1 MKTNLISY
9 IAELLLNKDLKKKI
23 AKDTLDDFLLYKR
36 FNSKLRREF
45 SNLFYEC
52 IRYYG
57 IFKMDPQNFTVERA
71 QEIVSNTNWSRE
83 FAKDISGVDEFI
95 SDMIFHNLNSKSQFL
110 KYLKRAPLTIRIN
123 SGKTTRDF
131 LKYLYPEFEF
141 TKISPFGLKTYNHI
155 NIRQLNEFKKGF
167 FEIQDEAS
175 QLVYFLVNPK
185 SGEKILDFCAGSG
198 GKSLALGST
207 KTGAEIFAYDKNK
220 KRLNM
225 LKQRAT
231 TLGED
236 IKILNKP
243 VGSYNKILID
253 APCSGSGSVR
263 RDADVL
269 LRLDEQRL
277 NQLIMTQKTVFEEAF
292 KLTSKGSLIIYA
304 TCSFFKEENEDQVEY
319 FLEKYPVKL
328 VPAREFLDKNI
339 VNQLH
344 ISEYLKT
351 SPEYD
356 EIDGFFGA
364 VFMVL

>member
-9 IAELLLNKDLKKKI
+9 IAELLLNKDFNEKI
-23 AKDTLDDFLLYKR
+23 AKNTLDDFLLHKR
-36 FNSKLRREF
+36 FNSKNRREF
-45 SNLFYEC
+45 SDLFYDC

-57 IFKMDPQNFTVERA
+57 IFKKDPQNFTLEQVQKIISKTE
-71 QEIVSNTNWSRE
+71 WSKE
-83 FAKDISGVDEFI
+83 FVKDIAGVDEFI
-95 SDMIFHNLNSKSQFL
+95 SGVIFRNLNSKSQLL

-141 TKISPFGLKTYNHI
+141 TKLSPFGLKTYNHI

-243 VGSYNKILID
+243 IGSFSKILID

-263 RDADVL
+263 RDVDVL

-277 NQLIMTQKTVFEEAF
+277 NQLTMTQKTVFEEAF
-292 KLTSKGSLIIYA
+292 KLASKGSLIIYA
-304 TCSFFKEENEDQVEY
+304 TCSFFKEENENQVEY
-319 FLEKYPVKL
+319 FLENYPVKL
-328 VPAREFLDKNI
+328 MPAREFLDKN
-339 VNQLH
+339 VVTSLNL
-344 ISEYLKT
+344 SEYLKT

-356 EIDGFFGA
+356 EMDGFFGA

>member
-9 IAELLLNKDLKKKI
+9 ISELLLNKDFNEKI
-23 AKDTLDDFLLYKR
+23 AKNSLEDFLIYKR
-36 FNSKLRREF
+36 FNSKNRRDF
-45 SNLFYEC
+45 SNLFYDC

-57 IFKMDPQNFTVERA
+57 IFKEDPQNFTLEQVQKIISKTE
-71 QEIVSNTNWSRE
+71 WSKE
-83 FAKDISGVDEFI
+83 FVKDITGIDEFI
-95 SDMIFHNLNSKSQFL
+95 SGVVFRSLNSKNQFL

-141 TKISPFGLKTYNHI
+141 TKFSPFGLKTYNHI

-175 QLVYFLVNPK
+175 QLIYFLVNPK
-185 SGEKILDFCAGSG
+185 SGEKILDLCAGSG
-198 GKSLALGST
+198 GKSLALAST

-220 KRLNM
+220 KRLNI

-236 IKILNKP
+236 IKILNKT

-263 RDADVL
+263 RDVDVL

-277 NQLIMTQKTVFEEAF
+277 NQLILTQKSIFEEAF
-292 KLTSKGSLIIYA
+292 KLASRGSLIIYA

-319 FLEKYPVKL
+319 FLKNYPVKL
-328 VPAREFLDKNI
+328 IPARELLDKNFATLL
-339 VNQLH
+339 NL
-344 ISEYLKT
+344 SEYLKT

-356 EIDGFFGA
+356 EMDGFFGA